1 MTEHYRTVKQQASDE
16 LIIQKSRFIG
26 HAAPVETEDQAL
38 DFLRS
43 IREKHHNASHNCYA
57 YILGYNQGI
66 IRYSDD
72 GEPSGTAGLPM
83 IDVIRN
89 QGMINCI
96 VVATRYFGGILLGT
110 GGLVRAYTQTC
121 KIALQ
126 AAEPVVMCRT
136 CRYVCRL
143 PYSFWDRLNHYLEN
157 TNAYLDDVLYTD
169 QISFVLVVKEEEASR
184 VLAAVANVTA
194 RTLAFEDPVI
204 AYEPWNITDS

>member
-1 MTEHYRTVKQQASDE
+1 MENYRTVRQQASDE
-16 LIIQKSRFIG
+16 WIVQKSRFIG
-26 HAAPVETEDQAL
+26 HAAPVETEEQAL

-57 YILGYNQGI
+57 YILGANQGI

-121 KIALQ
+121 KIALK

-136 CRYVCRL
+136 CRYACHL
-143 PYSFWDRLNHYLEN
+143 PYSYWDRLNHSLEN
-157 TNAYLDDVLYTD
+157 TNARLEEVSYTD
-169 QISFVLVVKEEEASR
+169 QIAFVLVVREEEASA
-184 VLAAVANVTA
+184 VLAAAVNVTA
-194 RTLAFEDPVI
+194 RNLAYDDPVI
-204 AYEPWNITDS
+204 AYEPWNITEL